1 MSRRPNAIP
10 PKLLNLALPT
20 DVHARLTLFLFS
32 DLEQRVPHGAY
43 SRFFTERVREY
54 FASRELDLAPYA
66 NVDPGAFRVS
76 GPPEAI
82 RLLESV
88 LKGDLPR

>member
-1 MSRRPNAIP
+1 MSRRPNVIP

-20 DVHARLTLFLFS
+20 DVHARMTLHLYS

-43 SRFFTERVREY
+43 SRFITELIRERFTHQH
-54 FASRELDLAPYA
+54 LDLAPWTGA
-66 NVDPGAFRVS
+66 DPGAFLVS

-82 RLLESV
+82 QQLRLALT
-88 LKGDLPR
+88 GDLPR